1 MRIRHLEIRN
11 FRGIR
16 SLAWMVTANFNC
28 LIGPGDACK
37 TTILTAVDYALSPR
51 TSLLFDDADFFDQDV
66 TNDIVIQATLSDWDS
81 RQAEMMHLFQESTF
95 ARYVCGLGPDGP
107 TPEPAGT
114 PALSISLRVDQSL
127 EPKWFAVK
135 GRDDGEQVERK
146 PIWAADRALVGVSRL
161 DFANDTHFT
170 WGRNTILTRLSEG
183 IADRRLSGVVAQ
195 LSRDMRKTDI
205 SSHPSMAQC
214 ITVADEVR
222 ALAIKTGVKLSALGP
237 KIDVQRQSIG
247 AGVISLHENQVPLR
261 NKGSGSKRLVGAAMQ
276 MKLNNGKNI
285 SVVDEM
291 EHGLEPHRIRGLL
304 LRLKQTRQQ
313 VFATTHSPVVLRELD
328 VKSNELWV
336 CRRESSG
343 KVEVINVNTVADA
356 QGRVRG
362 NAEAFLG
369 SRIVTCE
376 GATEIGLIRAYDMFR
391 FDKDAPP
398 VWTLATSYFNS
409 GGASKLRP
417 DAEALKRLGYRVAVL
432 CDKDSPSQIS
442 DKDIE
447 ALRTAGIHVTNWA
460 SGHATEHQ
468 LFAELPWTDVPILL
482 QQIAGILDG
491 MQLSTMI
498 DLIIKNER
506 VASLSLPADATVW
519 PDTPTLRAAIGE
531 VAHKREWIKRIG
543 YAQRVFEF
551 ALPRLPEMGVMRSRL
566 NELWL
571 WVQKD
576 E

>member
-11 FRGIR
+11 FRGIK
-16 SLAWMVTANFNC
+16 SLKWMVTATFNC

-37 TTILTAVDYALSPR
+37 TTILMAIDYALAPR
-51 TSLLFDDADFFDQDV
+51 NSLSFDDADFFDQDV
-66 TNDIVIQATLSDWDS
+66 SNDIIIQATLSDWDPK
-81 RQAEMMHLFQESTF
+81 QPEMMHLFQESTF
-95 ARYVCGLGPDGP
+95 ARYVCGIGPDGP
-107 TPEPAGT
+107 IPEPGDA

-135 GRDDGEQVERK
+135 GRDDAEQIERK

-161 DFANDTHFT
+161 DFAHDAHFT

-183 IADRRLSGVVAQ
+183 MTHRLSGVVAQ

-205 SSHPSMAQC
+205 SGHPSMAPC
-214 ITVADEVR
+214 ITVAEQVR
-222 ALAIKTGVKLSALGP
+222 AEASKTGVKLSALGP
-237 KIDVQRQSIG
+237 KIDVQRQSSG

-285 SVVDEM
+285 SVVDEV

-304 LRLKQTRQQ
+304 LRLKQARQQ
-313 VFATTHSPVVLRELD
+313 VFATTHSPVVLRELN
-328 VKSNELWV
+328 VVSNELSV
-336 CRRESSG
+336 CRRGNSG
-343 KVEVINVNTVADA
+343 KVHVISLNTVADV
-356 QGRVRG
+356 QRLVRS

-369 SRIVTCE
+369 NRIVTCE

-391 FDKDAPP
+391 FDKHEPP

-409 GGASKLRP
+409 GGASNLRP

-432 CDKDSPSQIS
+432 CDNDSPAQIGEE
-442 DKDIE
+442 DFE
-447 ALRTAGIHVTNWA
+447 ALRTAGIHVTNWT

-468 LFAELPWTDVPILL
+468 LFAEIPWPDVCVLL
-482 QQIAGILDG
+482 QRISEILDG
-491 MQLSTMI
+491 MQLSTML
-498 DLIIKNER
+498 DLIIKNKH
-506 VASLSLPADATVW
+506 VLALNLPADTTAW
-519 PDTPTLRAAIGE
+519 PDTAALRAAIGE
-531 VAHKREWIKRIG
+531 EAHERKWIKRIA
-543 YAQRVFEF
+543 YAQHVFDF
-551 ALPRLPEMGVMRSRL
+551 ALPRLPETGVMRSRL
-566 NELWL
+566 NALWN
-571 WVQKD
+571 WIQKD